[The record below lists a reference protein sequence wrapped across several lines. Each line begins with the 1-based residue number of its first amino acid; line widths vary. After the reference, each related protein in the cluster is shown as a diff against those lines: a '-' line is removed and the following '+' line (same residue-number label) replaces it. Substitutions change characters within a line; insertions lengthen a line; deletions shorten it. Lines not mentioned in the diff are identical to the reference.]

1 MKMKL
6 FPSEHE
12 KLITA
17 IILALVSGLLFGLLV
32 NVGDKEGEKVLSAL
46 VTLGA
51 AFLGATV
58 AFLLENKSRKRK
70 ERAKQ
75 LEAANSLLYML
86 YERLNCLKIFQKDH
100 IDPQRENPGRMI
112 EIRPIPNFR
121 SPKTNF
127 SASTVAFIFNTKYKD
142 LMFKLHV
149 IEEVFS
155 ESISL
160 INIRN
165 DLHINV
171 YQRALEA
178 SGHNMGEPITDH
190 DIRAAIGPMN
200 FELLDQ
206 TTNNMIYMVDRYVA
220 EGNEFRVELIKV
232 FSEIFTKEEI
242 FAFELRKE

>member
-1 MKMKL
+1 MKL
-6 FPSEHE
+6 FPSDQERI
-12 KLITA
+12 ITA
-17 IILALVSGLLFGLLV
+17 VVLALVSGLLFGLLV
-32 NVGDKEGEKVLSAL
+32 NVGDKGGEKLLSAF

-58 AFLLENKSRKRK
+58 AFLLENRTRKRK
-70 ERAKQ
+70 ERAIQ

-100 IDPQRENPGRMI
+100 IDPQRENLGRMI

-127 SASTVAFIFNTKYKD
+127 SASTVAFIFNTKFKD
-142 LMFKLHV
+142 IMFNLHV

-155 ESISL
+155 ESINL

-165 DLHINV
+165 YLHINV

-178 SGHNMGEPITDH
+178 RGHKIGESITDH
-190 DIRAAIGPMN
+190 DVRAAIGPMN

-220 EGNEFRVELIKV
+220 EGNEFRIKLIKV
-232 FSEIFTKEEI
+232 FSEIFSKEEV
-242 FAFELRKE
+242 FSFELLKE